1 MKKYH
6 ENAGRSFGA
15 SLRSAMAVLPVL
27 LLYAVSLRGQV
38 ADPAFFI
45 NEAHNWWDTS
55 VYRYA
60 TYLGDMP
67 VEPVWSGAEVA
78 EAPDGTHLIVLA
90 INGGPELRL
99 SDGWHATAQQPNGG
113 ARLVLKRFSPTQIFP
128 LLFFVYGYSDY
139 VTAVGPAAVYAR
151 NKPHS
156 LDTTFTGEAFYMYP
170 GLFPGDTM
178 RLVNGIGVQNGGI
191 AKEFYPAETASGGV
205 GYRCCVTT
213 GSYESGVII
222 NSGGNEYFIPEIT
235 ITEDCSGCS
244 EYWMHIIL
252 NPSGG
257 TGSNPNNMN
266 WSPEHF
272 IGNNGGSGAP
282 SGDPNG
288 DTKVNPKL
296 NGALCPDGSP
306 KPPTGCKCE
315 DGSPMPADG
324 DCGEDEGPCQ
334 LTNLD
339 VGRIGATVWFWEPP
353 LIPLPIDV
361 GTRLV
366 GRLIDCDDGE
376 ATYKTLISNIPLG
389 KTVDIL
395 DQYASVVENKKRGT
409 PTTRLRAWFQVVD
422 HHVRL
427 RLGVVFLELSFYWD
441 DIGELDAL
449 GYVFYFN

>member
-45 NEAHNWWDTS
+45 NEAQNWWDTS

-90 INGGPELRL
+90 INGGPEVRL

-128 LLFFVYGYSDY
+128 LLFFVYGYTDY
-139 VTAVGPAAVYAR
+139 VTAVGPAAVYTR

-205 GYRCCVTT
+205 SYRCCVTT

-282 SGDPNG
+282 GGDPNG

-306 KPPTGCKCE
+306 RPPTGCKCE

-324 DCGEDEGPCQ
+324 DCGEENCT
-334 LTNLD
+334 LTNVD
-339 VGRIGATVWFWEPP
+339 VWRDGASVYFEAPFFYMYNFGYLTRAIGRLTDCNDGNSTFRSMLATHVEPYTAEIIAQEHAVIELKNEKVVKAWLQNVWQYVQIKASYSYTLLGIDLHWESTR
-353 LIPLPIDV
+353 V
-361 GTRLV
+361 GTDE
-366 GRLIDCDDGE
+366 I
-376 ATYKTLISNIPLG
+376 AF
-389 KTVDIL
+389 
-395 DQYASVVENKKRGT
+395 
-409 PTTRLRAWFQVVD
+409 WF
-422 HHVRL
+422 
-427 RLGVVFLELSFYWD
+427 
-441 DIGELDAL
+441 
-449 GYVFYFN
+449 

>member
-1 MKKYH
+1 
-6 ENAGRSFGA
+6 
-15 SLRSAMAVLPVL
+15 MAVLPAL
-27 LLYAVSLRGQV
+27 LLYSASLRGQV
-38 ADPAFFI
+38 LDTAFFI
-45 NEAHNWWDTS
+45 NEAHQWWDSS

-60 TYLGDMP
+60 AFIGSMP

-78 EAPDGTHLIVLA
+78 EAPDGTHLIVLP
-90 INGGPELRL
+90 ITGGPEVRL

-113 ARLVLKRFSPTQIFP
+113 VRLVLKRFSPVQIFP
-128 LLFFVYGYSDY
+128 LLFFVYGYTDY
-139 VTAVGPAAVYAR
+139 VAAVGPGAVYPR

-170 GLFPGDTM
+170 GLFPGDTL

-191 AKEFYPAETASGGV
+191 AKEFYPDRTGSGGV

-213 GSYESGVII
+213 GSYEGGIII

-235 ITEDCSGCS
+235 ITEDCSGCTDYS
-244 EYWMHIIL
+244 VHIIL

-266 WSPEHF
+266 WSPENF
-272 IGNNGGSGAP
+272 VGNNGGPGP
-282 SGDPNG
+282 GGDPNG

-296 NGALCPDGSP
+296 NAALCPDGSLR
-306 KPPTGCKCE
+306 PPDGCKCD

-324 DCGEDEGPCQ
+324 DCEEEERPCQ
-334 LTNLD
+334 LTHLD
-339 VGRIGATVWFWEPP
+339 VGRIGATVWFWELP
-353 LIPLPIDV
+353 LLPIPVDV
-361 GTRLV
+361 GTQLI

-376 ATYKTLISNIPLG
+376 ATYKTLVRNIPNG

-395 DQYASVVENKKRGT
+395 DQHASVVENKKRGN
-409 PTTRLRAWFQVVD
+409 PAGRLKAWVQVVD

-427 RLGVVFLELSFYWD
+427 RLGAVFLEFSFYWD
-441 DIGELDAL
+441 EVGEEDGL